1 MKKSDQIN
9 EISKALALTQGEMK
23 PAFMGAKNPFFN
35 SRFSNLEQVWDS
47 IREPLSKNGLCSV
60 QDVITTP
67 TSVQITTCI
76 LHSSGQWLEF
86 GPLEITLVKKDPQS
100 LGSAIT
106 YGKRYALCAAFGI
119 VSSEE
124 TDDDGEEA
132 TKPHRKESKKKEADP
147 DMSQDE
153 SDEYI
158 DGNFAS
164 HKVQFVKFMTE
175 MMKIYKWTTYRE
187 AIDQFILHKDQVK
200 NDFGV
205 WLKKNP
211 GA

>member
-1 MKKSDQIN
+1 MKKSDEIN
-9 EISKALALTQGEMK
+9 EISKAMALAQGEMK
-23 PAFMGAKNPFFN
+23 PAFKGTVNPFFK
-35 SRFSNLEQVWDS
+35 SRFANLEQVWDS
-47 IREPLSKNGLCSV
+47 IREPLTKNGLSSI
-60 QDVITTP
+60 QDVKTTP
-67 TSVQITTCI
+67 TGVEIVTCI

-86 GPLEITLVKKDPQS
+86 GPLEMQLLKKDPQS

-106 YGKRYALCAAFGI
+106 YGKRYALCAALGI
-119 VSSEE
+119 VTGDE
-124 TDDDGEEA
+124 DDDGEAA
-132 TKPHRKESKKKEADP
+132 TKPHRKEPQKKEADP

-153 SDEYI
+153 IDGYI
-158 DGNFAS
+158 DGNYS
-164 HKVQFVKFMTE
+164 NHKVQFFNFMTE